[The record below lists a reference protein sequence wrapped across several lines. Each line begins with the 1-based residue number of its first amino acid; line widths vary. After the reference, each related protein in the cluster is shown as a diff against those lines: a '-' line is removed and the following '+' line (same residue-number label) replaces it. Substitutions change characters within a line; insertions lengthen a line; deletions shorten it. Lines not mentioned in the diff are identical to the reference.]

1 MTLLC
6 KASTANSGCSKP
18 KRKRV
23 HVHAEGEALTN
34 DEVMEL
40 LRYQEK
46 EKNAKEG
53 QTKKEGPGTSAKPV
67 T

>member
-1 MTLLC
+1 M
-6 KASTANSGCSKP
+6 
-18 KRKRV
+18 
-23 HVHAEGEALTN
+23 HAEGEALTN